1 MNTPLSKAEIGAI
14 GEEIASVFLRK
25 QKYQILGRNLRFKH
39 SEVDILAHDPEDD
52 VLVFVEVK
60 TRSRYC
66 EDFLPEKNAGR
77 KKWAALHRAM
87 RSYVAH
93 NGYEGGYR
101 IDLISVVEGA
111 VLFHV
116 KEVGCR

>member
-1 MNTPLSKAEIGAI
+1 MNTSLSKAETGAI
-14 GEEIASVFLRK
+14 GEEIAEAFLRK
-25 QKYQILGRNLRFKH
+25 QKYQILGRNMRFKH
-39 SEVDILAHDPEDD
+39 SEVDILAHDPEDN

-60 TRSRYC
+60 TRSEYS

-77 KKWAALHRAM
+77 KKWTALRRAM
-87 RSYVAH
+87 RSYVAQ

-101 IDLISVVEGA
+101 MDLISVVKGS

-116 KEVGCR
+116 KEVG